1 MRSLSPLHSVS
12 FIAWRRMNA
21 THDSL
26 VKFDRRGRL
35 RYAPEQK
42 AAILDAFA
50 SSGLSGPKFA
60 ALHGVKYQTFAAWIQ
75 KRRRASPARGL
86 PAPATLALVE
96 LEAPAALCGDGSL
109 RLILPGGTEL
119 HVSSQAAVALAAA
132 LIRELSRPC

>member
-1 MRSLSPLHSVS
+1 
-12 FIAWRRMNA
+12 MNA
-21 THDSL
+21 TRDAL

-75 KRRRASPARGL
+75 KQNRAGAPAAL
-86 PAPATLALVE
+86 PAQVGLALVE
-96 LEAPAALCGDGSL
+96 VAAPAAPSRDPGL
-109 RLILPGGTEL
+109 RVILPGGGEI
-119 HVSSQAAVALAAA
+119 HVAGLAAVPLAAA

>member
-1 MRSLSPLHSVS
+1 
-12 FIAWRRMNA
+12 MNA
-21 THDSL
+21 TRDSL

-35 RYAPEQK
+35 RHAPEQK

-75 KRRRASPARGL
+75 KRKRACAPAGL
-86 PAPATLALVE
+86 PAPAALALVE
-96 LEAPAALCGDGSL
+96 LEMPAQRL
-109 RLILPGGTEL
+109 RDSGLHLILPGGAEL
-119 HVSSQAAVALAAA
+119 QITSQAAVPLAAA